1 MAISK
6 PNGRIRTTPAI
17 RLLNI
22 GGASMSAS
30 IMHYS
35 GAAEIRF
42 ALTALMPSIEP
53 FWNQPIAA
61 YAAAAYRLDRPQSR
75 SCVRNHAMTLLR
87 AVTERAALKA
97 GYDTDETAAAGRE
110 LLQSPVIQT
119 GPHCLLLFEP
129 DAFYTHLF
137 SLLGLAAHRREWHI
151 TYFGTTMSFK
161 ESAKKGPGWLRI
173 DGEPL
178 NLFGLPRSRMDGRS
192 ICCPNGP
199 YRFALTNSESKKT
212 PTQASRQLLDDL
224 PSFSFGSAAEAIKCA
239 NQILW
244 QKRMGTPLK
253 LLQLDDFDVAELI
266 ADHLDDTGSWMAK
279 CFVSGGE
286 AEKISAD
293 IDRLNAGPWRGWIKR
308 TTDHF
313 WLVERDSVV
322 PLRLYAGYLRSG
334 SACHPDIEF
343 TPSAIAA
350 ALRDRKLLP
359 SLFTAFLVLSIL
371 PGVRALGGCR
381 QTVYLPLMRYLTALS
396 VTRYGDYEL
405 LDALR
410 QDERPG
416 QWGHRVFLPAAAD
429 PILEVD
435 TAGGISTLLHKYR
448 NMRVT
453 EATGDLTSFTKDA
466 IWAEMAKHLANGDI
480 SAGSPEWS
488 WSAA

>member
-1 MAISK
+1 
-6 PNGRIRTTPAI
+6 
-17 RLLNI
+17 
-22 GGASMSAS
+22 MSAS

-42 ALTALMPSIEP
+42 ALSALMPSIQP
-53 FWNQPIAA
+53 FWSQSIEA
-61 YAAAAYRLDRPQSR
+61 YSTEAYRLGRPR
-75 SCVRNHAMTLLR
+75 SASLVRNHAMTLLR

-97 GYDTDETAAAGRE
+97 GYNTNEASAAGRE

-119 GPHCLLLFEP
+119 GPHCLLLFEA

-137 SLLGLAAHRREWHI
+137 SMLGLVAHRREWHI

-199 YRFALTNSESKKT
+199 YRFALTNSEGEKA
-212 PTQASRQLLDDL
+212 PGQASRQLLDDL
-224 PSFSFGSAAEAIKCA
+224 PSFSFASAAEAIKCA
-239 NQILW
+239 NQKLW
-244 QKRMGTPLK
+244 RKRIAAPLK
-253 LLQLDDFDVAELI
+253 LLQLDDFDIAELV
-266 ADHLDDTGSWMAK
+266 ADHLDDAGSWMAK
-279 CFVSGGE
+279 CFVSGGV
-286 AEKISAD
+286 AEELSAD

-322 PLRLYAGYLRSG
+322 PLRLHAGYLRSG
-334 SACHPDIEF
+334 DASHPGIEF

-350 ALRDRKLLP
+350 AIRDCKLLP

-371 PGVRALGGCR
+371 PGARALGGCR
-381 QTVYLPLMRYLTALS
+381 QTVYLPLMRYITALS
-396 VTRYGDYEL
+396 LTRNGDHEL
-405 LDALR
+405 LHALR

-416 QWGHRVFLPAAAD
+416 QWGHRVLLPADAD
-429 PILEVD
+429 PIREID
-435 TAGGISTLLHKYR
+435 TAGGISTVLHKYG
-448 NMRVT
+448 NMRFT
-453 EATGDLTSFTKDA
+453 EASGDLTSFTKDA
-466 IWAEMAKHLANGDI
+466 IWAEMSRHLANGDI
-480 SAGSPEWS
+480 SADSPEWS